1 VYGTVWP
8 ELLSESSKK
17 LQTTDTENESE
28 VCDKQSYKDDQSF
41 SYKLF
46 GTIKCSDTVQL
57 H

>member
-1 VYGTVWP
+1 MVLFGRY
-8 ELLSESSKK
+8 LLNESSKK
-17 LQTTDTENESE
+17 LRTKDTENKSE

-46 GTIKCSDTVQL
+46 STIKCSDTVQL